1 MRSLAYT
8 LRCIGLLMLIITAGM
23 GHTQPEVTLTG
34 LPNGLRVIVCTR
46 TEAPLVSIH
55 LRVHSGSAAD
65 APTALGVAHACEHI
79 IFSGTSTRGPGEMDN
94 EIEGM
99 GASLQ
104 ATTTRDTIQLST
116 TVSKSYWQEVDAL
129 IADAVQ
135 NPTVPEKEFDRE
147 QLVILQELAR
157 RNNEPRFQAEE
168 ALWPM
173 LLPNSPYA
181 HPIGGTKQSV
191 LGMKRTS
198 ILEYIRTH
206 FVPNN
211 CTLVLTG
218 DITPEEALPVV
229 RQHYG
234 NWVAQSRPTPPAP
247 AIPASTSILGV
258 KLRSVSSQRTVAFG
272 FVAPGVSLWRDAL
285 ACDALLYLLSAP
297 EALLRQQLLREK
309 LASQVD
315 GRYTTSRWPTL
326 LYLSVPVTASA
337 DTKLIEQ
344 RVLAECSRLA
354 TQGPTPI
361 ELAKAI
367 RQLCGQQLFT
377 EETLEGQASAL
388 GLMDSVTD
396 YKKSLSYIADLHSL
410 TIQEVQKAAQL
421 YLVNGP
427 RAVVTVEPMNSE
439 ASSR

>member
-1 MRSLAYT
+1 MRTLAHT
-8 LRCIGLLMLIITAGM
+8 LPYALLCLLLIATGVKA
-23 GHTQPEVTLTG
+23 QPEVSLTG

-65 APTALGVAHACEHI
+65 APNALGAAHACEHI
-79 IFSGTSTRGPGEMDN
+79 IFSGTTTRGPGEMDN

-116 TVSKSYWQEVDAL
+116 VVSKSYWEEVDAL

-147 QLVILQELAR
+147 QLIILQELAR
-157 RNNEPRFQAEE
+157 RSNEPRFQAEE

-173 LLPNSPYA
+173 LLPESPYA

-191 LGMKRTS
+191 LAMKRDS
-198 ILEYIRTH
+198 ILQFIRTH

-229 RQHYG
+229 RKHYG
-234 NWVAQSRPTPPAP
+234 NWTAVSLPPVPAP
-247 AIPASTSILGV
+247 QRPISTSIKGQ
-258 KLRSVSSQRTVAFG
+258 KLLSVSSQRTVAFG
-272 FVAPGVSLWRDAL
+272 FVAPGVAQWRDAL

-297 EALLRQQLLREK
+297 EANLKQQLLHDK

-326 LYLSVPVTASA
+326 LYLSIPLGNQTDARDV
-337 DTKLIEQ
+337 EQ
-344 RVLAECSRLA
+344 RVLAECSRL
-354 TQGPTPI
+354 TEQGPTPM
-361 ELAKAI
+361 ELSKAI
-367 RQLCGQQLFT
+367 RQLAGQQLFT
-377 EETLEGQASAL
+377 EETLEGQSTLL
-388 GLMDSVTD
+388 GLMDSISD
-396 YKKSLSYIADLHSL
+396 YRKSLSYITDLQSL
-410 TIQEVQKAAQL
+410 SIQEVQTAARN

-427 RAVVTVEPMNSE
+427 RAIVTVEPMNLE
-439 ASSR
+439 AAK